1 MFDGKEAGVRRY
13 VRTAGVLTAL
23 LALCAVAAPAQAT
36 QYQFTG
42 EKGTSCTVDVTAVAS
57 TTIGVLSG
65 TPRVGFGSNPV
76 CHYAAAAT
84 PGPTGGTAAA
94 KAEAKARKAC
104 KASKKKGKR
113 AYRRCLKRK
122 RKLATRALP
131 TVVTAPALLDLAKL
145 NLLTPLGI
153 KVPGEETLASLGL
166 GGYTCLLGIGAN
178 CSDNGQLEPAI
189 PYVGY
194 SSQFSMR
201 LAPPPGEH
209 WVSVPAGCSG
219 APAVSCVL
227 TSPTV
232 VPTL

>member
-1 MFDGKEAGVRRY
+1 MLDGKEAEVRRP
-13 VRTAGVLTAL
+13 VGTAGVLTAL
-23 LALCAVAAPAQAT
+23 LALCVIAAPAQAT

-42 EKGTSCTVDVTAVAS
+42 DKGTSCTVDVTALAS

-65 TPRVGFGSNPV
+65 TPRVGFGSDPV

-84 PGPTGGTAAA
+84 PAGGTAAA
-94 KAEAKARKAC
+94 KAQARKAC

-122 RKLATRALP
+122 RKLATRAVS
-131 TVVTAPALLDLAKL
+131 TVVNVPALLDLAKL

-166 GGYTCLLGIGAN
+166 GGYTCLLSIGAN
-178 CSDNGQLEPAI
+178 CSDKGQLEPAI
-189 PYVGY
+189 PYLGY

-227 TSPTV
+227 TSSTV

>member
-1 MFDGKEAGVRRY
+1 MV
-13 VRTAGVLTAL
+13 GVLSAL
-23 LALCAVAAPAQAT
+23 LALCVVAAPAQAT
-36 QYQFTG
+36 RYQFTG
-42 EKGTSCTVDVTAVAS
+42 DKGTSCTVDVTANAS

-76 CHYAAAAT
+76 CHYAASAA
-84 PGPTGGTAAA
+84 PGPAGGTAAA
-94 KAEAKARKAC
+94 TARKAC

-113 AYRRCLKRK
+113 AYRSCVKKK
-122 RKLATRALP
+122 RKLGTRAVP
-131 TVVTAPALLDLAKL
+131 TVVNVPALLDLAKL
-145 NLLTPLGI
+145 DLLTPFGV
-153 KVPGEETLASLGL
+153 KVPGAETLASLGL

-178 CSDNGQLEPAI
+178 CSDIGQLEPAI
-189 PYVGY
+189 PYLGY
-194 SSQFSMR
+194 SSEFSIR

-209 WVSVPAGCSG
+209 WASAPAGCSG

>member
-1 MFDGKEAGVRRY
+1 MLDGKEAGVRKS
-13 VRTAGVLTAL
+13 VGTAGVLTAL
-23 LALCAVAAPAQAT
+23 LALCMIAAPAQAT
-36 QYQFTG
+36 LYQFTG
-42 EKGTSCTVDVTAVAS
+42 DEGTSCTVDVTAVAS
-57 TTIGVLSG
+57 TTIGALSG
-65 TPRVGFGSNPV
+65 APRVGFGSNPV

-84 PGPTGGTAAA
+84 AGTAAA
-94 KAEAKARKAC
+94 TAGAKARMAC
-104 KASKKKGKR
+104 KASKKKGRR

-131 TVVTAPALLDLAKL
+131 TVVSAPALLDLAKL

-153 KVPGEETLASLGL
+153 KVPGEQTLASLGL
-166 GGYTCLLGIGAN
+166 GGYTCLLGVGAN

-189 PYVGY
+189 PYLGY
-194 SSQFSMR
+194 SSQFSMG

-209 WVSVPAGCSG
+209 WVSVPAACSG

-227 TSPTV
+227 TSSTV